1 MVTISAADL
10 ISLYAIIAIWAIMAL
25 NVALSIGGVVYI
37 LHCNKTDGCIPLK
50 TGEYPMVS
58 ILVPA
63 HNEAL
68 VLKRTVTALLDFDYP
83 KDKYEIIVINDNS
96 NDDTVAIMSDMAQKH
111 SDQRLICIST
121 DDVVGGSGKSNALN
135 IGFSIAKG
143 SVIAVYDADNTPE
156 KNALRILVENLVSD
170 AKLGAVIGKFKT
182 RNRNAS
188 ILSRFVNIETLTHQ
202 CMNQAGRYYFFKLCT
217 IPGTNYVIRRS
228 IIEKIGGW
236 DDKALS
242 EDTEI
247 SFRIYRMG
255 YYIKLLPQ
263 AVTWEQEP
271 HLLKI
276 WFKQRV
282 RWARG
287 NLYVLIKNFKYTFDK
302 KAGPM
307 RLDTLY
313 YALTYGIM
321 LSSLV
326 ISDII
331 FLGGMLGFV
340 HVKLAGF
347 SSLLWGMAIMV
358 FIVNT
363 MLTLSLEKNEF
374 TLESL
379 ALVTLMMFT
388 YAKLW
393 VLVVLKAF
401 IDSFIDA
408 VFNREVKWDKTIRYV
423 EGETDENSFMPKL

>member
-1 MVTISAADL
+1 
-10 ISLYAIIAIWAIMAL
+10 
-25 NVALSIGGVVYI
+25 
-37 LHCNKTDGCIPLK
+37 
-50 TGEYPMVS
+50 
-58 ILVPA
+58 
-63 HNEAL
+63 
-68 VLKRTVTALLDFDYP
+68 
-83 KDKYEIIVINDNS
+83 
-96 NDDTVAIMSDMAQKH
+96 
-111 SDQRLICIST
+111 
-121 DDVVGGSGKSNALN
+121 
-135 IGFSIAKG
+135 
-143 SVIAVYDADNTPE
+143 
-156 KNALRILVENLVSD
+156 
-170 AKLGAVIGKFKT
+170 
-182 RNRNAS
+182 
-188 ILSRFVNIETLTHQ
+188 
-202 CMNQAGRYYFFKLCT
+202 MNQAGRYYFFKLCT

-326 ISDII
+326 ISDVI

-358 FIVNT
+358 FIANT

-379 ALVTLMMFT
+379 GLVTLMMFT

-393 VLVVLKAF
+393 VVVVLKAF
-401 IDSFIDA
+401 ADSIIDA
-408 VFNREVKWDKTIRYV
+408 MFNREVKWDKTIRYI